1 MVGYDDVPI
10 AGHCRIRLTTVRS
23 DAAQMGGRAVELLV
37 EAARQRPAREPPR
50 AAEQSPGD
58 PLDDREAATVSA
70 VRYEAVEKRFDPV
83 VALRALDLHVP
94 DHAFLALLGPSG
106 CGKTTALRI
115 LAGLE
120 EPSTG
125 RVLIGERDVTRLQ
138 PRDRDVAMVFQSYAL
153 YPHMTVAENIAY
165 PLRIRKV
172 AAAELARKIADVTQ
186 ALEIDHL
193 LGRYPRQL
201 SGGQRQRIALAR
213 AIVRDPAAFLM
224 DEPLSNLDARLR
236 LSMRGEI
243 KRLCHS
249 LGATTLYV
257 THDQAEAL
265 TMADLIA
272 VLRDGELQQ
281 VAPPDE
287 IYDRPA
293 NRFVALFV
301 GQPGDESVDRRGRR
315 RRVARGRLHFAPE
328 RGTARRP
335 ASPAPLARQGSV
347 RKTCASPTMARPMG
361 SGARSTSSSPWGM
374 KRSSRCG
381 SAMSG

>member
-1 MVGYDDVPI
+1 M
-10 AGHCRIRLTTVRS
+10 
-23 DAAQMGGRAVELLV
+23 
-37 EAARQRPAREPPR
+37 
-50 AAEQSPGD
+50 
-58 PLDDREAATVSA
+58 SA
-70 VRYEAVEKRFDPV
+70 VRYVAIEKRFDPV

-94 DHAFLALLGPSG
+94 DHKFLALLGPSG

-138 PRDRDVAMVFQSYAL
+138 PRDRDIAMVFQSYAL
-153 YPHMTVAENIAY
+153 YPHMTVGENIAY

-172 AAAELARKIADVTQ
+172 APAERTRKITDVTV

-193 LGRYPRQL
+193 LDRHPRQL
-201 SGGQRQRIALAR
+201 SGGQRQRVALAR

-236 LSMRGEI
+236 LTMRGEI
-243 KRLCHS
+243 KRLCHR

-301 GQPGDESVDRRGRR
+301 GSPAMNFLERPDRR
-315 RRVARGRLHFAPE
+315 RRASCRRRHAAARPGSAPGLSRRRRTRSRHPARGRPVY
-328 RGTARRP
+328 R
-335 ASPAPLARQGSV
+335 
-347 RKTCASPTMARPMG
+347 
-361 SGARSTSSSPWGM
+361 
-374 KRSSRCG
+374 
-381 SAMSG
+381 

>member
-1 MVGYDDVPI
+1 M
-10 AGHCRIRLTTVRS
+10 
-23 DAAQMGGRAVELLV
+23 
-37 EAARQRPAREPPR
+37 
-50 AAEQSPGD
+50 
-58 PLDDREAATVSA
+58 
-70 VRYEAVEKRFDPV
+70 
-83 VALRALDLHVP
+83 P

-120 EPSTG
+120 EPSAG

-172 AAAELARKIADVTQ
+172 AAAECSRKISDVTQ

-193 LGRYPRQL
+193 LDRYPRQL

-236 LSMRGEI
+236 LTMRGEI
-243 KRLCHS
+243 KRLCHR

-265 TMADLIA
+265 TMADLVA
-272 VLRDGELQQ
+272 VLRDGQLQQ

-287 IYDRPA
+287 IYDTPA

-301 GQPGDESVDRRGRR
+301 GSPAMNFLRAAIDDGLLRTGGATLPLGPDRRRACLEGGVRELGIRPEDVRFAADGDPHALKGEIYVVEPMGNETLVQVRVGDERLTVRARRG
-315 RRVARGRLHFAPE
+315 FTAPV
-328 RGTARRP
+328 GTAAGITFDP
-335 ASPAPLARQGSV
+335 QDACFFDASGFTVVHRAPNQGGSNDRQ
-347 RKTCASPTMARPMG
+347 
-361 SGARSTSSSPWGM
+361 
-374 KRSSRCG
+374 
-381 SAMSG
+381 